1 MAAVAM
7 NTDTIEVGQPAVAD
21 GCDPQV
27 AANHLGVVVTM
38 YGRPFQLTERAAR
51 ALAFELVSTLE
62 EMDRKRRC

>member
-1 MAAVAM
+1 MAAVAI
-7 NTDTIEVGQPAVAD
+7 NTDSFELGQPPASD

-51 ALAFELVSTLE
+51 ALAFELVSTIE
-62 EMDRKRRC
+62 EMDRKRRG